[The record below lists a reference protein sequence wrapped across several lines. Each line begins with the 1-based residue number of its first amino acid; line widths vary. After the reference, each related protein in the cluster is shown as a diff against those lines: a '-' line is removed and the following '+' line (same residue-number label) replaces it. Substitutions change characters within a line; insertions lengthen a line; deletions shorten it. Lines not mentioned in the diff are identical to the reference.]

1 MRRKLF
7 AAVLMAVLAV
17 VQCVSTAE
25 AKIKVTV
32 NNKRSHRVAVAFC
45 WDGFDMHDDR
55 RSGWYIVQPGQ
66 SRVVTLKNAVYALT
80 SQGFGYYAQGRHKG
94 KKVVWKGNFRSVII
108 HPSKKFSGH
117 PDAPIQG
124 GIKVGFRKLK
134 LRCTSDNRMDGAA
147 TLTLK

>member
-32 NNKRSHRVAVAFC
+32 NNKRSHSIALAFC
-45 WDGFDMHDDR
+45 WDGMDYVDDE
-55 RSGWYIVQPGQ
+55 RSGWYTVKAGQ
-66 SRVVTLKNAVYALT
+66 SRVITLDAVYALT
-80 SQGFGYYAQGRHKG
+80 FKGFGFYADGNHKG
-94 KKVVWKGNFRSVII
+94 KKVVWSGKFKKVII
-108 HPSKKFSGH
+108 HPTKKFSGH
-117 PDAPIQG
+117 PEDPIPG
-124 GIKVGFRKLK
+124 GIKVGFRQLK

-147 TLTLK
+147 TLTFTH